1 MCYNNRVQVYICTWQ
16 VVLQRGEVPV
26 GKEVGSGGGVLRKGS
41 VIASVVSRF
50 VDTWCAD
57 Q

>member
-1 MCYNNRVQVYICTWQ
+1 M
-16 VVLQRGEVPV
+16 LQRGEVPV
-26 GKEVGSGGGVLRKGS
+26 GKEVGSGGGVLRKGP

>member
-1 MCYNNRVQVYICTWQ
+1 M
-16 VVLQRGEVPV
+16 LQRGEVPV